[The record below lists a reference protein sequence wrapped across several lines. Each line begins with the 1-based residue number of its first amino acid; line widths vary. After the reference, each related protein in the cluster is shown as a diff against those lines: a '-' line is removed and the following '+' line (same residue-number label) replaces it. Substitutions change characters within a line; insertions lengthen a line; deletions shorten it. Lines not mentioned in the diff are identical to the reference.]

1 MLGVDGR
8 PSDAELSELLAAV
21 PDQPRHVAGVLAGQ
35 WERPGWWGPGRS
47 ADWADAIELARRV
60 VALYGVA
67 STGVAT
73 DLAPWH
79 PGRCAAIRVGEV
91 TVGFAGEL
99 HPAVVE
105 RLGLPPRAVAF
116 ELDLDAIDPAGPP
129 VPPVVSTHPPV
140 HLDVALVLD
149 AAVPAADVTE
159 ALRAG
164 GGELLES
171 VRLFDVYAGERLG
184 EGRRSLAFALVV
196 RAPDRTLTVAEATV
210 VRDRAVAEA
219 ASRTGAELRS

>member
-1 MLGVDGR
+1 
-8 PSDAELSELLAAV
+8 
-21 PDQPRHVAGVLAGQ
+21 
-35 WERPGWWGPGRS
+35 
-47 ADWADAIELARRV
+47 
-60 VALYGVA
+60 
-67 STGVAT
+67 
-73 DLAPWH
+73 
-79 PGRCAAIRVGEV
+79 
-91 TVGFAGEL
+91 
-99 HPAVVE
+99 VVE

-116 ELDLDAIDPAGPP
+116 ELDLDAIDPGGPP

-149 AAVPAADVTE
+149 AAVPAADVTD

-184 EGRRSLAFALVV
+184 QGRRSLAFALVV